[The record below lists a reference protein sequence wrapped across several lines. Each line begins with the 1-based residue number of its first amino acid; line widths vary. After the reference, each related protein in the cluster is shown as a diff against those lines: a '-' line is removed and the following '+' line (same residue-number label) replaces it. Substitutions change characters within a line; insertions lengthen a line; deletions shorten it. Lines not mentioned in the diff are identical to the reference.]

1 MPKIAALIFSR
12 SFSCIKNSYLFFL
25 DKTWERL
32 GSGWKEL
39 TYKFSHSC
47 LLFSSTSHSHPLL
60 QLVFPSHRA
69 LRFHRTHQLLPT
81 SQPSPCVFPS
91 TFLCLG
97 LLLHFLFQEFIFYC
111 SPPHPTPYLFLL
123 VVVVVV
129 YAFLL
134 HCYRE
139 GSGNPLQYS
148 CLENP
153 VDRGAWWAAVH
164 RVTQSRTRLKR
175 LSMHACIGE
184 GNGNPLQCSRESQ
197 GQRSLVGCRLWARTE
212 SDTTKATQQQQQL
225 HYYFNRVLKKERG

>member
-139 GSGNPLQYS
+139 GSGNPLQ
-148 CLENP
+148 
-153 VDRGAWWAAVH
+153 
-164 RVTQSRTRLKR
+164 
-175 LSMHACIGE
+175 
-184 GNGNPLQCSRESQ
+184 CSRESQ